1 MDWAE
6 AVDGYCERLG
16 PGLWAEPWNAVTNL
30 AFVLVGLWMWRRSA
44 GIGPARVL
52 SAVLVVI
59 GIGSGLFHAVA
70 QTWAGVA
77 DVAPILVFVLLY
89 VWYANRHYW
98 RLGPVWSGVGTA
110 LFIPYAAATVPL
122 FAMIPG
128 LGGSSAYAPV
138 PVLIAVYGVA
148 LRNRLPDVARGL
160 LIGAG
165 VLCLSILFRALDTP
179 ICDGW
184 PRGTHF
190 LWHVLNAGMLGWM
203 IEVLRRHLSGSL
215 AGGGGGR

>member
-1 MDWAE
+1 MDWTE

-30 AFVLVGLWMWRRSA
+30 AFILVGLWMWRRSA
-44 GIGPARVL
+44 GVAPARLL

-59 GIGSGLFHAVA
+59 GIGSGLFHTFA
-70 QTWAGVA
+70 QAWAGVA
-77 DVAPILVFVLLY
+77 DVVPILVFVLLY
-89 VWYANRHYW
+89 VWFANRYFW

-110 LFIPYAAATVPL
+110 LFVPYAAATVPL

-138 PVLIAVYGVA
+138 PVLIAAYGVA
-148 LRNRLPDVARGL
+148 LWRRLQVARGL
-160 LIGAG
+160 LTGAG
-165 VLCLSILFRALDTP
+165 VLCLSILFRALDAP
-179 ICDGW
+179 LCGVW
-184 PRGTHF
+184 PGGTHF
-190 LWHVLNAGMLGWM
+190 LWHLLNAAMLGWM

>member
-59 GIGSGLFHAVA
+59 GIGSGLFHTFA

-98 RLGPVWSGVGTA
+98 RLGPVWSGVGTRA
-110 LFIPYAAATVPL
+110 DWGV
-122 FAMIPG
+122 
-128 LGGSSAYAPV
+128 
-138 PVLIAVYGVA
+138 VA
-148 LRNRLPDVARGL
+148 LTKKLAWFGGFGL
-160 LIGAG
+160 VVI
-165 VLCLSILFRALDTP
+165 P
-179 ICDGW
+179 
-184 PRGTHF
+184 
-190 LWHVLNAGMLGWM
+190 LGY
-203 IEVLRRHLSGSL
+203 
-215 AGGGGGR
+215 